1 MQSQD
6 EGQAAT
12 GRRGKPR
19 TVGFIGLG
27 VMGEPM
33 ALNLVRAGTPLVVWN
48 RSPAKLDTLRE
59 AGAEVSATV
68 AEVFA
73 SADPVIVML
82 ANAGAIDTTLGR
94 GTTEFDAMVRGRT
107 VVPMGTTTPEY
118 SAGLAADVRKAGG
131 RYVEAPVSGSRV
143 PATNGALVSMLAGD
157 ADAIELVRPILA
169 PMCRQTVVCGE
180 APNGLLTKIAVNIF
194 LITEVTGLAE
204 TMHFAERQ
212 GLDLDLVREVLDGG
226 QMASDISRVKT
237 AKLVARD
244 FEVQAAISDVLQ
256 NNRFVVDS
264 ARAAGIATPLTD
276 VCLDLYTET
285 ENLGLGGIDMAGVVH
300 AIEQRTERVSGGE

>member
-1 MQSQD
+1 MAGMVS
-6 EGQAAT
+6 T
-12 GRRGKPR
+12 PSK
-19 TVGFIGLG
+19 VGFIGLG

-48 RSPAKLDTLRE
+48 RSPAKLDVLRD
-59 AGAEVSATV
+59 AGAEVAGSV
-68 AEVFA
+68 ADVFA
-73 SADPVIVML
+73 QADPVIVML
-82 ANAGAIDTTLGR
+82 ANAGAIDATLGR
-94 GTTEFDAMVRGRT
+94 GTPSSTRWCMA
-107 VVPMGTTTPEY
+107 TPW
-118 SAGLAADVRKAGG
+118 SRWARRRRSIPPGSPRDVRKAGG

-143 PATNGALVSMLAGD
+143 PATNGALVAMLAGD
-157 ADAIELVRPILA
+157 ADAVELVRPILA

-300 AIEQRTERVSGGE
+300 AIERRTEAVSGGT